1 MKFNYEFER
10 QSENGFLL
18 YKCENLNARIDIL
31 GDSLLRVAVFPDGE
45 ELLPTFCIDPDS
57 ADLGTAGR
65 ERLSVN
71 GFSAVTINL
80 QSSGECDFFTLPCG
94 IKVTVNRKNFL
105 LKYEKNGQT
114 LFADRAPLAYNF
126 DGEFGKGMF
135 HYVSREDGERIF
147 GLGDKC
153 GSLNKSGN
161 SYRIETTDPMGY
173 NAGTTDPLY
182 KHVPFYICENSVG
195 SYGIFYDT
203 SDTSYFDF
211 GKEINNYYE
220 PYKYFKTQDNALVY
234 YIFFGTNLEIVKQF
248 SHVCGKQMLP
258 PRKSFDYCAST
269 MAYTDAPDS
278 ENQMN
283 LFLEKL
289 ESLDLNC
296 TGFYLSSGYT
306 SIGTQRYVFN
316 WNTEKFPNPEQFV
329 ERFQSKGVDLIPN
342 IKPAFLCDHPMY
354 REIAEKGLFVKNSDG
369 TPFITRFW
377 DGQGSYLDF
386 TNPHAR
392 EFWIY
397 NIKDKLLD
405 KGIKYTWND
414 NNEFDI
420 KDEGACAFGFGNTV
434 KASRIRPTLTYLM
447 VYSSYL
453 AQIEKYPKLRPFIST
468 RSGNIGIRRF
478 AQTWSGDNST
488 DWNSLKYCHYIGLT
502 MSLSGFYF
510 YGHDL
515 GGFSGEMP
523 SRELLLRWLQLGL
536 FEPRFTIHSW
546 NSDGSATMPW
556 SYPDII
562 PYVKEI
568 FAQRKKLVPYLY
580 NCAHRAVEYDEPI
593 NSPVFLYYDG
603 ESRNSDLFLVGRNIL
618 VAPVLEEGQN
628 DITVNLP
635 KGDSWYFDGTV
646 FEGGA
651 SVQTEISAFGK
662 MKYFVRCG
670 SVIPYNTASGFNDD
684 ENLVLTV
691 YPIKN
696 GTFKDTFFYDDGKT
710 FDYLENKCVNLNIT
724 VECDENS
731 VTVFYENS
739 GDTPFE
745 PEFALAKGDNRMF
758 TVRRRKNGQLFII

>member
-1 MKFNYEFER
+1 MKFNYEFEK
-10 QSENGFLL
+10 QKENEYLL
-18 YKCENLNARIDIL
+18 YKCGSQNARIDVL
-31 GDSLLRVAVFPDGE
+31 GESLLRVALFRDGE
-45 ELLPTFCIDPDS
+45 EILPTFCINPDS
-57 ADLGTAGR
+57 EDLGANGR
-65 ERLSVN
+65 DRLSVN
-71 GFSAVTINL
+71 GFSAENINTEAC
-80 QSSGECDFFTLPCG
+80 GECESFELKCG

-105 LKYEKNGQT
+105 IKYEKNGKV
-114 LFADRAPLAYNF
+114 LFSDRAPLAYSF
-126 DGEFGKGMF
+126 DGEFGKDTF
-135 HYVSREDGERIF
+135 HYISREKGERIY

-161 SYRIETTDPMGY
+161 AYRIETTDPMGY
-173 NAGTTDPLY
+173 NAQSTDPLY
-182 KHVPFYICENSVG
+182 KHVPFFICENSVG

-220 PYKYFKTQDNALVY
+220 PYKYFRTQDNVLVY
-234 YIFFGTNLEIVKQF
+234 YVLFGTNLEIVKQF
-248 SHVCGKQMLP
+248 SHICGKQMLP
-258 PRKSFDYCAST
+258 PKRSFDYCAST

-289 ESLDLNC
+289 KEIDLNC

-316 WNTEKFPNPEQFV
+316 WNTEKFPHPEQFI
-329 ERFQSKGVDLIPN
+329 ERFQGAGVDLFPN

-354 REIAEKGLFVKNSDG
+354 GEIAEKGLFVKNADG
-369 TPFITRFW
+369 TPFVTQFW
-377 DGQGSYLDF
+377 DGLGSYIDF
-386 TNPHAR
+386 TNPDAR
-392 EFWIY
+392 EFWIA
-397 NIKDKLLD
+397 NVKDKLLD

-420 KDEGACAFGFGNTV
+420 KDEDAVADGFGNAV
-434 KASRIRPTLTYLM
+434 KASRIRPVLTYLM

-453 AQIEKYPKLRPFIST
+453 AQMQKYPNLRPFIST
-468 RSGNIGIRRF
+468 RSGNIGVRRF

-515 GGFSGEMP
+515 GGFAGEMP

-556 SYPDII
+556 SYPDIL

-568 FAQRKKLVPYLY
+568 FAQRKELVPYLY
-580 NCAHRAVEYDEPI
+580 NCAYRAVEFDEPI
-593 NSPVFLYYDG
+593 NSPVFLYYNG
-603 ESRNSDLFLVGRNIL
+603 ESRESDSFLVGKNIL
-618 VAPVLEEGQN
+618 VTPVLEEGKN
-628 DITVNLP
+628 TVTVNLP
-635 KGDSWYFDGTV
+635 KGDSWYFDGKVFKGGETV
-646 FEGGA
+646 E
-651 SVQTEISAFGK
+651 TEISPFGK
-662 MKYFVRCG
+662 MKYFVKCG
-670 SVIPYNTASGFNDD
+670 SIIPYNQICGFNND
-684 ENLVLTV
+684 EHLVLTV
-691 YPIKN
+691 YPIKG
-696 GTFKDTFFYDDGKT
+696 GTFTDTFFYDDGET
-710 FDYLENKCVNLNIT
+710 FDYLENKCVKLSMT
-724 VECDENS
+724 VECDEQT
-731 VTVFYENS
+731 VTVCYENS

-745 PEFALAKGDNRMF
+745 PEFVLADGDSR
-758 TVRRRKNGQLFII
+758 TLIVKEI